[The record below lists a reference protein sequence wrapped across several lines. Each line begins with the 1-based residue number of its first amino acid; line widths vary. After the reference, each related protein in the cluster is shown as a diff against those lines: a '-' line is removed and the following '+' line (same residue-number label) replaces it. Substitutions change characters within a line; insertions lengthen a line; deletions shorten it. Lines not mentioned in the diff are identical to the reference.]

1 MSEIKVKMGSSKAPE
16 ASADPDF
23 KPFFIGEY
31 LLNSP
36 LTTKNSGFSQWGFCQ
51 KDGTE
56 YFIKEFLSPVY
67 PDDKVNIS
75 PAIKNRKCK
84 ECNDWFNQKQKIYNK
99 ICEAAN
105 GNIIAPFRFFKHNSH
120 FYIVTDKVPPCS
132 LKFGSV
138 KNLPYQ
144 QKHILLKV
152 LAASFSSLASKG
164 IVHAD
169 VKPEN
174 ILFKS
179 TLPYQY
185 TAKIIDFDGSYL
197 ESDAPFG
204 DDVKGTEAYLA
215 PESYLALAE
224 QKVALTPKV
233 DVFALGI
240 IFHEMLCG
248 KKPAFSKEYD
258 YLHAAVLSDAKVT
271 LDSTIPSGYRSIIE
285 NMLKKDAAERWSA
298 AKVFNRLSQMT
309 EKDIIS

>member
-1 MSEIKVKMGSSKAPE
+1 MSEIKVKMGTSKAKKT
-16 ASADPDF
+16 SAGPDF
-23 KPFFIGEY
+23 KAEMIGEY
-31 LLNSP
+31 LLTAP
-36 LTTKNSGFSQWGFCQ
+36 LTTKNSGFSKWGFCT
-51 KDGTE
+51 KGGTE
-56 YFIKEFLSPVY
+56 YFIKEFISPVY
-67 PDDKVNIS
+67 PDDTVNIA

-120 FYIVTDKVPPCS
+120 FYIVTDKVPQCS
-132 LKFGSV
+132 LDFKSV
-138 KNLPYQ
+138 KYLPPE

-215 PESYLALAE
+215 PESCLALTRN
-224 QKVALTPKV
+224 KVELTPKV

-240 IFHEMLCG
+240 VFHEMLCG
-248 KKPAFSKEYD
+248 EKPTYKGDASYTCE
-258 YLHAAVLSDAKVT
+258 AVLKDYEIVLNPA
-271 LDSTIPSGYRSIIE
+271 LPSGYKNIIA
-285 NMLKKDAAERWSA
+285 NMLKKDAADRWSA
-298 AKVFNRLSQMT
+298 AKVFNHLSQMT
-309 EKDIIS
+309 AKDLKQ